1 MMEGL
6 HPLLERIEGTLRRR
20 GYASAA
26 HGFAKAVEHIRRT
39 QRIGTL
45 TTKKAVLEWEEDVL
59 IRLRESIGIVMSVE
73 PFRMVDV
80 GRIAKLDTKLA
91 EIRSILRRVTNEL
104 TILRQQETSR
114 ELGSHVGGSDVID
127 VVDRDLDEVMSS
139 STGWSGVATSS
150 ELSGRF
156 GDEIV
161 VDSDPE

>member
-6 HPLLERIEGTLRRR
+6 HPLLEHIEGTLRRR
-20 GYASAA
+20 GYANAA
-26 HGFAKAVEHIRRT
+26 HGFAKAVENIRRT
-39 QRIGTL
+39 QRIGML
-45 TTKKAVLEWEEDVL
+45 TTKKAVLDWEEDVL
-59 IRLRESIGIVMSVE
+59 IRLCESVGIVMSVE

-91 EIRSILRRVTNEL
+91 EIRSILRRVINEL

-150 ELSGRF
+150 EPSGRF
-156 GDEIV
+156 GDKIV